1 MNLNQKKNEVS
12 NSAGNLFS
20 GGYGEK
26 IEKKSPKLQFSQDHT
41 FGVQPLPSDNMNKIM
56 EQKFAEQFTSAQIE
70 KHAMIRE

>member
-12 NSAGNLFS
+12 NSTGNLFS

-41 FGVQPLPSDNMNKIM
+41 FGVQALPSDNMNKIM
-56 EQKFAEQFTSAQIE
+56 E
-70 KHAMIRE
+70 